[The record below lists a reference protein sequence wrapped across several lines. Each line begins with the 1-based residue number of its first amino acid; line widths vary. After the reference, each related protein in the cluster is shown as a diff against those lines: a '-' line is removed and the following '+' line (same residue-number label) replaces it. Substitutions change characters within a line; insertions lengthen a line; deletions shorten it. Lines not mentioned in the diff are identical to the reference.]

1 MSLTHGLAGVSSES
15 SSKLSSSS
23 VLTRRLAEFTD
34 EHDMRLIFPP
44 LALCTDNAAMIGN
57 VAVDRFR
64 EGRNQPLWDVLPRKK
79 WSIERLF
86 AERDALGNEIES
98 EEAGEPESAKT

>member
-1 MSLTHGLAGVSSES
+1 
-15 SSKLSSSS
+15 
-23 VLTRRLAEFTD
+23 
-34 EHDMRLIFPP
+34 MRLIFPP

-86 AERDALGNEIES
+86 ADRDAYGNEIEPEDPG
-98 EEAGEPESAKT
+98 EEEGTKT